1 MEASVKVKYFAVLR
15 ELAGKREENVSLETG
30 DNGQALYYRLAEKY
44 HFPLKLSD
52 VRLAVNEVFV
62 PTDTRLKAGDEVAFI
77 PPVAGG

>member
-1 MEASVKVKYFAVLR
+1 MSAVVKVKYFAILR
-15 ELAGKREENVSLETG
+15 EMAGKREEEVVLENG

-52 VRLAVNEVFV
+52 IRLAVNDTFV
-62 PTDTRLKAGDEVAFI
+62 TTDTSLKAGDEIVFI

>member
-1 MEASVKVKYFAVLR
+1 MEAMIKVKYFAVLR
-15 ELAGKREENVSLETG
+15 EMAGKREEDVVLENG

-52 VRLAVNEVFV
+52 VRLAVNEIFV
-62 PTDTRLKAGDEVAFI
+62 ATDTRLKPGDEVVFI